1 MKSKFYQK
9 FLAPVA
15 LALCAATA
23 PAATIDYSDLSNW
36 TSSGDFVGLSGGNFA
51 TLTNASA
58 SFEDDAP
65 KGDGALNRSG
75 SEPTATFGDLE
86 TFLGISVGALDAD
99 FLNQATEGSAIKMTL
114 NVQAGDILTINWQ
127 MRTNDV
133 AGDFVGGMD
142 LFFLTVN
149 DSVFR
154 LGTSSDALQASTG
167 NYSFETGAKQ
177 STYTFNAA
185 GTYTIGLGVVDMTD
199 YANSSELVLDGVSVT
214 AVPEPS
220 TYALVLG
227 SLGVFVLVSRRRGKL
242 SA

>member
-1 MKSKFYQK
+1 
-9 FLAPVA
+9 
-15 LALCAATA
+15 
-23 PAATIDYSDLSNW
+23 
-36 TSSGDFVGLSGGNFA
+36 
-51 TLTNASA
+51 
-58 SFEDDAP
+58 
-65 KGDGALNRSG
+65 
-75 SEPTATFGDLE
+75 
-86 TFLGISVGALDAD
+86 
-99 FLNQATEGSAIKMTL
+99 MTL

-177 STYTFNAA
+177 STYTFNTA

-214 AVPEPS
+214 TVPEPS

-227 SLGVFVLVSRRRGKL
+227 SLGVFASSRSAAESCPPKLKSWFETIGELSRRGLPLFVQMQSKETGRRIAKRNA
-242 SA
+242 SAPFLDLAFSRDQDILHAVDRPCLQISAPFHPRLEVGCRTAAEVIDLKVLATE